1 MSRKV
6 QTSLLPETPTAEQV
20 ADYLREHPE
29 FFVDHPTVLEELRI
43 PHACG
48 PAISLV
54 ERQLHLLRERNGAL
68 SHRLDEM
75 IDTARENDLIFEKT
89 RRLVLG
95 VLQSAS
101 LEELA
106 RVLDRHLCFE
116 LRADR
121 CELLIIDDEDAW
133 VAAGVR
139 RVERNEAMSIIG
151 SLVDSRWAV
160 CGELSD
166 EEKYYLFIHDCHRI
180 GSVAL
185 VPLMVNNVTVGVLA
199 MGSYDR
205 QLFHS
210 SLGTLFLDYV
220 GEVLT
225 LTLPR
230 LLDAVPPVAV
240 NAE

>member
-1 MSRKV
+1 M
-6 QTSLLPETPTAEQV
+6 TSKAKSQQSPELLTAEQV
-20 ADYLREHPE
+20 AEYLQAHPE
-29 FFVDHPTVLEELRI
+29 FFVEQPELLEELRI
-43 PHACG
+43 PHECG

-54 ERQLHLLRERNGAL
+54 ERQLLQLRERTAIQ
-68 SHRLDEM
+68 SRRLEEM
-75 IDTARENDLIFEKT
+75 ITTARENDLIFEKT

-95 VLQSAS
+95 VLQADT
-101 LEELA
+101 LEAMA

-121 CELLIIDDEDAW
+121 CELLILDDEDSW
-133 VAAGVR
+133 VAPGVR
-139 RVERNEAMSIIG
+139 RVERQEAMTIIG
-151 SLVDSRWAV
+151 SLVDSRWAI

-166 EEKYYLFIHDCHRI
+166 EEKDYLFVHDCQRI

-185 VPLMVNNVTVGVLA
+185 VPLIVDDVTLGVLA

-225 LTLPR
+225 LSLPR
-230 LLDAVPPVAV
+230 LLDH
-240 NAE
+240 E